1 MPGTLGTEKRRWQQL
16 SSKRSR
22 TCSKYE
28 SPGAARKEPA
38 AGPSQGPGRRQTEG
52 FSRWRGRKSQ
62 KLSLKG
68 RWSHSWPLSWAK
80 GQSAQ
85 GGQKATG
92 RCQRGVRFLPET
104 GGGGP
109 WEPGQQVLTSPVAQ
123 GTGAGAGDRTTWG
136 IMEWKSKAQ
145 SLREAD
151 RL

>member
-1 MPGTLGTEKRRWQQL
+1 ME
-16 SSKRSR
+16 
-22 TCSKYE
+22 
-28 SPGAARKEPA
+28 
-38 AGPSQGPGRRQTEG
+38 
-52 FSRWRGRKSQ
+52 RGRKSQ

-123 GTGAGAGDRTTWG
+123 GTGAGAGDRTIWG
-136 IMEWKSKAQ
+136 IMEWKSKVQ

-151 RL
+151 RLRGAKGTALDDLIWAVKRPGPHRTDSEGPVRRRATEK

>member
-1 MPGTLGTEKRRWQQL
+1 M
-16 SSKRSR
+16 
-22 TCSKYE
+22 
-28 SPGAARKEPA
+28 
-38 AGPSQGPGRRQTEG
+38 
-52 FSRWRGRKSQ
+52 
-62 KLSLKG
+62 SLKG

-85 GGQKATG
+85 EGQKATG

-123 GTGAGAGDRTTWG
+123 GTGAGAGDRSTWG

-145 SLREAD
+145 SLRGAD
-151 RL
+151 RLRGAKGALIWAVKQPAPHRTGSEGPVRRRATEK